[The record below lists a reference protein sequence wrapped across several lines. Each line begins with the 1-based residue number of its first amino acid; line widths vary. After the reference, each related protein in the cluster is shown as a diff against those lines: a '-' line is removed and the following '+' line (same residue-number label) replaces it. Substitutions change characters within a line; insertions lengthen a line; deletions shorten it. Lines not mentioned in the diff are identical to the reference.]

1 MPSPSTPHIAIV
13 GSGPAGCYLAS
24 ALLRA
29 LPDCEI
35 TLFDRLASPYG
46 LIRYGVAADHQHTKA
61 ITRQFE
67 RLFANPGVRF
77 AGDITIGRDVTLAEL
92 EGSFDAVVLATGRSA
107 DRPLPVPG
115 GDLPGVIGSGAIT
128 RALNSHPG
136 TAPLPPLGSDVV
148 IVGAGNVA
156 LDLLRFLVK
165 DRSGY
170 AASDVADPVLE
181 AYLADPVQRITVL
194 SRSDAAR
201 SKGDPQM
208 IKELIALPRGRY
220 TTSGAMCAPEHAPS
234 STPEART
241 PESRTAEARTAEART
256 AAYTDLT
263 APTRIP
269 TAGPDVQLIF
279 GATPERVRGDGHVTA
294 VDVQTGAG
302 LTSIPA
308 TAVLTAIGF
317 DSDPA
322 DELARLCAAPSPESG
337 RLRPGLYR
345 TGWAKRGPNG
355 AIPENRAC
363 AKAVADEIVSD
374 IAAGMLVPNAAKRG
388 FAALPAHVREQA
400 ITFAQWGALDAHEQA
415 SAHPDRVRQKLTDH
429 AEMAAI
435 ARGTADTRT
444 PA

>member
-24 ALLRA
+24 ALVRA

-67 RLFANPGVRF
+67 RLFASPGVRF
-77 AGDITIGRDVTLAEL
+77 AGDIAIGREVTLAEL
-92 EGSFDAVVLATGRSA
+92 EASFDAVVLATGRSA

-165 DRSGY
+165 DRAGY

-194 SRSDAAR
+194 SRSDAAH

-208 IKELIALPRGRY
+208 IKELTALPRGRY
-220 TTSGAMCAPEHAPS
+220 TTNGAVCAPEHAPTS
-234 STPEART
+234 T
-241 PESRTAEARTAEART
+241 PESRAAEART
-256 AAYTDLT
+256 AAYADLT
-263 APTRIP
+263 ASTRAP
-269 TAGPDVQLIF
+269 AAGPDVHLIF
-279 GATPERVRGDGHVTA
+279 GATPERTLGDGHVTGLE
-294 VDVQTGAG
+294 VRTDAG
-302 LTSIPA
+302 VTRIPA

-363 AKAVADEIVSD
+363 AKSVADEIVAD
-374 IAAGMLVPNAAKRG
+374 ITTGTLPVSAEKRG
-388 FAALPAHVREQA
+388 FAALPTLVQEHA
-400 ITFAQWGALDAHEQA
+400 ITFTQWRALDAHEQA
-415 SAHPDRVRQKLTDH
+415 NAAPDRVRRKLTDH

-435 ARGTADTRT
+435 ARGMADTRT